1 MEAQVLICQ
10 SQELL
15 LAKSPSSPPP
25 VTCIH
30 VVEGRAEMP
39 HCVCGGQ
46 LGESLRSDTVGQVWQ
61 QARLPTEPSC
71 QPPAMLPKICCHSRC
86 WFSACQGLQPPEGR
100 APLPPHTTIAS
111 HLSTLPHNHTG
122 NKWQSWNSMPGS
134 QIHLPPNPCSNPSPT
149 VSSSEPLPALLRSK
163 QH

>member
-15 LAKSPSSPPP
+15 FAQSPSSPSPL
-25 VTCIH
+25 TCIH

-46 LGESLRSDTVGQVWQ
+46 LGGSLRSDTGGQVWQ

-71 QPPAMLPKICCHSRC
+71 QPPAMLSQQMLVLSLPGASASRGEGSSPSPHHHSIPPVHPA
-86 WFSACQGLQPPEGR
+86 SQPHRQQVAELEFDAR
-100 APLPPHTTIAS
+100 
-111 HLSTLPHNHTG
+111 
-122 NKWQSWNSMPGS
+122 K
-134 QIHLPPNPCSNPSPT
+134 PNP
-149 VSSSEPLPALLRSK
+149 PAPKSLL
-163 QH
+163 